1 MARARVK
8 ASAKNDLPV
17 HVTSGSRG
25 CFCLIRANECSLTTT
40 FPFDIFPVLLQTRSF
55 NPPCIRN
62 QALSWE
68 AAATRDPRRANLD
81 SHSSRS
87 TASNNSSSNHSLRS
101 RRSQQVMA
109 PAQFTGY
116 PGPGQQP
123 SFQAPPQ
130 QPQVTG
136 YPPQGQPPQQ
146 QTFQQPP
153 QQQPYPIT
161 QPQQTQQLQQSS
173 VAPIRP
179 QQTSSQIAQSFQST
193 PSASAAPVQGNKKSK
208 AIPNIRLS
216 FITATDQAKF
226 EQLFKSAVGDNKAL
240 DGKVSLGHGRG
251 SPTDV
256 FQARRRKTY

>member
-68 AAATRDPRRANLD
+68 AAAARDPRRANLD

-109 PAQFTGY
+109 PALSSLSSLGT
-116 PGPGQQP
+116 
-123 SFQAPPQ
+123 
-130 QPQVTG
+130 QV
-136 YPPQGQPPQQ
+136 QDNNRA
-146 QTFQQPP
+146 FKR
-153 QQQPYPIT
+153 
-161 QPQQTQQLQQSS
+161 LRSS
-173 VAPIRP
+173 H
-179 QQTSSQIAQSFQST
+179 
-193 PSASAAPVQGNKKSK
+193 KSL
-208 AIPNIRLS
+208 AIPLRANHLSSKPSSSHHSSSLTQLLNHNRHSSHNSRLLLLYALSRPLLRLRSHFKVRPLRQLHRSRAIRS
-216 FITATDQAKF
+216 QR
-226 EQLFKSAVGDNKAL
+226 LFQ
-240 DGKVSLGHGRG
+240 
-251 SPTDV
+251 T
-256 FQARRRKTY
+256 